1 MLELRSALKGS
12 GARRDFYQRKIHRV
26 CNMRV
31 RQLACQHGLQDV
43 QTRPPVIWSGCAM
56 PGLPPPSIIRV
67 RTRALYSSHW
77 AKVSCG
83 VMNQV
88 TLC

>member
-43 QTRPPVIWSGCAM
+43 QTRPSCHLVRVCNARLAATFDH
-56 PGLPPPSIIRV
+56 PGS
-67 RTRALYSSHW
+67 TRALYSSHW

-88 TLC
+88 ILC